1 MRELVKGLCSRI
13 RPGKKLDVLTGGRQD
28 FFNVTGVYPRIPCTG
43 SSVVYARR
51 WRRPRIRCTGS
62 YVVCARRWRSP
73 RIRCTCFCVCRAG
86 ISSSSLPPATSVLL
100 AMPTRVPLL
109 AAAGHCSLLLRK
121 CKSDC
126 EAPCSRLAAPQ
137 FSSGAWRRPVRLAR
151 PGGTWT
157 RSSILPHMY

>member
-1 MRELVKGLCSRI
+1 MS
-13 RPGKKLDVLTGGRQD
+13 
-28 FFNVTGVYPRIPCTG
+28 CTC
-43 SSVVYARR
+43 SSVGRAHRWRRRRRPCSCSSLGRARKWRRPRMSCTCSSLGRARR
-51 WRRPRIRCTGS
+51 WRRRRISCS
-62 YVVCARRWRSP
+62 CSCVCCARRWRRRRRP
-73 RIRCTCFCVCRAG
+73 RTHVCVGRAG

>member
-86 ISSSSLPPATSVLL
+86 ISSLASSPSPPPATSVLL
-100 AMPTRVPLL
+100 VAAAGHCSLLLRKCQSDCEALL

-121 CKSDC
+121 CQSDC
-126 EAPCSRLAAPQ
+126 EAP
-137 FSSGAWRRPVRLAR
+137 
-151 PGGTWT
+151 
-157 RSSILPHMY
+157 